1 MATAEFSKFAGQML
15 LCASHCLK
23 LWEMTV
29 NKIKVIV
36 AFIKIETEV
45 VDSIAFTGH
54 KCLKR
59 RKVKQSRRN
68 GGFC

>member
-1 MATAEFSKFAGQML
+1 
-15 LCASHCLK
+15 
-23 LWEMTV
+23 MTV